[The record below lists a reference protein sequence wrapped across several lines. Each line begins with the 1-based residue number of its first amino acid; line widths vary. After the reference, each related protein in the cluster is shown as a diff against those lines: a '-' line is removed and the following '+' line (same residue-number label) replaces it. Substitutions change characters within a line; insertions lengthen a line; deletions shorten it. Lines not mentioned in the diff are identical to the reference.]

1 MENYPLFKPGYVFT
15 KSGSIP
21 NYQPDRKYHEMTL
34 RLYFILVFT
43 AALFGHPAPGWA
55 LDIAA
60 REVVL
65 FDFQTWTV
73 LEEKDADKSMPPSSM
88 SKLMTAYMLFDAI
101 HSGAIS
107 LDDEFIVSENAWR
120 KGGAASGGSTMFLE
134 PNTRVRVEDLLRG
147 IIIQSGND
155 ACIVVAENMSG
166 SEETFADEM
175 NDRALDLGMTGSN
188 FINATGLPDPD
199 HYMTARDLAIL
210 ARQIIVDF
218 PEYYSL
224 YRETEFTYND
234 IKQFNRNP
242 LLYRPGGA
250 DGLKTGHTDAAGYGL
265 TASAVRDGRRLI
277 MVANGMESTQA
288 RSEETA
294 RLMDWGFRNFTN
306 RDLFREGEVVSDA
319 EVWLGL
325 KETIPLI
332 IENDVTVT
340 IPRRAWRNLEVKAV
354 YQGPIPAPVVKG
366 KKVAKLVVALDN
378 MQSLEYDLVA
388 GASVAKLGFIGRIKA
403 AASQILFG
411 FSSGS

>member
-1 MENYPLFKPGYVFT
+1 MFHLIGIFAAF
-15 KSGSIP
+15 
-21 NYQPDRKYHEMTL
+21 L
-34 RLYFILVFT
+34 T
-43 AALFGHPAPGWA
+43 ATPVQA

-60 REVVL
+60 REVL
-65 FDFQTWTV
+65 LIDYQTWTA
-73 LEEKDADKSMPPSSM
+73 LEAKNSDEPMPPSSM

-107 LDDEFIVSENAWR
+107 LDDEFMVSENAWR

-134 PNTRVRVEDLLRG
+134 PNSRVRVEDLLRG

-166 SEETFADEM
+166 SEEAFADEM
-175 NDRALDLGMTGSN
+175 TERAFELGMTGSN
-188 FINATGLPDPD
+188 FTNATGLPDPD

-210 ARQIIVDF
+210 SKRIIVDF

-224 YRETEFTYND
+224 YKETEFTYNE

-277 MVANGMESTQA
+277 LVANGMESTQS

-306 RDLFREGEVVSDA
+306 RNLFRAGEVVSDA

-325 KETIPLI
+325 DEAIPLV
-332 IENDVTVT
+332 IEEDVTVT

-354 YQGPIPAPVVKG
+354 YEGPIPAPIEQG
-366 KKVAKLVVALDN
+366 ATVAKLVIAGDD
-378 MQSLEYDLVA
+378 MEPLEYDLVA
-388 GASVAKLGFIGRIKA
+388 GASVDKLGFAGRIKA
-403 AASQILFG
+403 AATQILFG
-411 FSSGS
+411 FSGGS